1 MEKNKITGAYAVLE
15 TLKRLGVENIFGYP
29 GGSIIPIYNEI
40 FDFDG
45 GVNHVFV
52 RHEQGAAHAAD
63 GYARVS
69 GKIGVC
75 LATSGPGATNLVTG
89 IMTAKMDSIPM
100 LAITGQVNS
109 SLLGKDAFQESDIV
123 GITMPI
129 TKHSFLVTKTE
140 DIPFSIKTAYHIAMS
155 GRKGPVLIDIP
166 KDLQLQT
173 ISWEEYEASFARVP
187 KKEPVTKETY
197 VLGDE
202 AKLTALL
209 KEAQRPVIIAGAG
222 VVCSECTKELLKFAQ
237 HYDVPVTNTL
247 LGLGSIPLDHS
258 HALGMVGMHGS
269 VYGNYALRDADLVI
283 AIGMRFDD
291 RVTGDPDAFIENA
304 KVIHIDIDRSE
315 INKNKIVDIGIISS
329 AKAGLALLTACAPK
343 VKHKAWLDQINVWKA
358 EYPLLPTKS
367 STGLTA
373 SEVIKFVSDVTD
385 GKAIVLTDV
394 GQHQMWVAQHYKF
407 TQPRFFC
414 SSGGAGTMG
423 YGIPA
428 ALGAQIAK
436 PQEKVIL
443 FVGDGGFQ
451 MTAQELMTITQEK
464 LPVKII
470 IINNGFLGMVRQWQ
484 ELFHDNRLSF
494 VDLTLN
500 PDFEKLAE
508 SYGVEAL
515 TVTSTADF
523 AAFEE
528 AINNDKA
535 MVVNVLVAKEE
546 NVFPMIPAGKSVA
559 DLVHG
564 GDERA

>member
-1 MEKNKITGAYAVLE
+1 MENTRITGAYAVLE

-45 GVNHVFV
+45 GIHHVFV

-109 SLLGKDAFQESDIV
+109 TLLGKDAFQESDIV

-140 DIPFSIKTAYHIAMS
+140 DIPFCIKMAYHIAMS
-155 GRKGPVLIDIP
+155 GRKGPVLVDIP
-166 KDLQLQT
+166 KDLQMQT
-173 ISWEEYEASFARVP
+173 ITWDQYEEAFAKLP
-187 KKEPVTKETY
+187 KEEPVQKEEFII
-197 VLGDE
+197 GDKE
-202 AKLTALL
+202 MLTTML
-209 KEAQRPVIIAGAG
+209 KEAKRPIIMAGAG
-222 VVCSECTKELLKFAQ
+222 VVCDDCTKELLNFVEQ
-237 HYDVPVTNTL
+237 YDVPVANTL
-247 LGLGSIPLDHS
+247 LGLGSIPLDNN
-258 HALGMVGMHGS
+258 HALGMIGMHGS

-291 RVTGDPDAFIENA
+291 RVTGNPEAFI
-304 KVIHIDIDRSE
+304 KKSKIIHIDIDRSE
-315 INKNKIVDIGIISS
+315 VNKNKMVDVGIITN
-329 AKAGLALLTACAPK
+329 AKVGLTLLKECAPTT
-343 VKHKAWLDQINVWKA
+343 KHSEWIAEIDQWKK
-358 EYPLLPTKS
+358 EYPLVPEKNPD
-367 STGLTA
+367 GLTA
-373 SEVIKFVSDVTD
+373 GEVIKFVSDTTE

-428 ALGAQIAK
+428 AMGAQIAK
-436 PQEKVIL
+436 PQEKVVL

-484 ELFHDNRLSF
+484 ELFHNNRLSF
-494 VDLTLN
+494 VDLSLN
-500 PDFEKLAE
+500 PNFEKLAE
-508 SYGVEAL
+508 SYGVNAL
-515 TVTSTADF
+515 RVSSADDF
-523 AAFEE
+523 AAFAE
-528 AINNDKA
+528 AINSDEA
-535 MVVNVLVAKEE
+535 VVINVLVAKEE
-546 NVFPMIPAGKSVA
+546 NVFPMIPAGKSVEE
-559 DLVHG
+559 LVKG
-564 GDERA
+564 GGQDA